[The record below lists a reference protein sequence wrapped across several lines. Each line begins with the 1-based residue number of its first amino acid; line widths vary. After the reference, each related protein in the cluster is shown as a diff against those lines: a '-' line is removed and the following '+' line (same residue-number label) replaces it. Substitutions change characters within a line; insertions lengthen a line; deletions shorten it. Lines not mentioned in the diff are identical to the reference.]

1 MNLIPI
7 KQLQPLLSQLNPAV
21 NGIQSQNFGRRLYHL
36 QYDSDQF
43 WLKLQLENHSQIH
56 EGSFHHEL
64 KMYQLL
70 FKQAPQLIAPTQIF
84 SLAEHELKDC
94 MSIEG
99 ATSSWIK
106 SILCIQNVEPL
117 FDQNPNYM
125 NRQQII
131 HTLLNSINI
140 LENLH
145 ELGFI
150 HGDLKPM
157 HFRVHQNRAVL
168 IDFEQAFH
176 YSKVEY
182 QANTAT
188 PHYMAPELFHGEAKS
203 FATDIYA
210 LGVIWME
217 WFAQQKFKQKS
228 YLDWAK
234 LHCQHLKIELSEPF
248 KGFEMVLSLMLAKD
262 KANRCTNFYQ
272 IKQILNNNVY

>member
-1 MNLIPI
+1 MNLIPS
-7 KQLQPLLSQLNPAV
+7 KKLKPLLSQLKPAV
-21 NGIQSQNFGRRLYHL
+21 NSVQSQNFGRRLYQL
-36 QYDSDQF
+36 QYSGDQF
-43 WLKLQLENHSQIH
+43 WLKLQLEHHSQIH
-56 EGSFHHEL
+56 VDSFHHEL
-64 KMYQLL
+64 KMYALF
-70 FKQAPQLIAPTQIF
+70 FKQALQLIAPSQIF
-84 SLAEHELKDC
+84 SWTEHEFKDC
-94 MSIEG
+94 MSREDE
-99 ATSSWIK
+99 TSSWIN

-117 FDQNPNYM
+117 FDQNPNRM

-131 HTLLNSINI
+131 DTLLNSIDV

-157 HFRVHQNRAVL
+157 HFRVHKNQAVL

-176 YSKVEY
+176 FSEAQH

-188 PHYMAPELFHGEAKS
+188 PHYMAPELFHGETKS

-210 LGVIWME
+210 LGIIWME
-217 WFAQQKFKQKS
+217 WFAQQKLKQKS

-234 LHCQHLKIELSEPF
+234 LHCQHLKIELSDPF
-248 KGFEMVLSLMLAKD
+248 KDFEMVLSLMLAKD